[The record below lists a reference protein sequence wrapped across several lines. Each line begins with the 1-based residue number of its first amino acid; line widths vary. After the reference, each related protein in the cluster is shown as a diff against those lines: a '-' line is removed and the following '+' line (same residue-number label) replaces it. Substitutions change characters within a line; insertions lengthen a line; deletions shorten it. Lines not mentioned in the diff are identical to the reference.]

1 VDLTRTEF
9 TFLPIGKWET
19 IRSGEDVCILAVGT
33 MVKPALAA
41 AEELAADGLE
51 AEVINCRYLKPM
63 DEDLL
68 AQLGQRFSRFVTV
81 EESALWSGF
90 GSNVGAHFAARS
102 TYPEIRSLGLPD
114 RVIEHAP
121 RKLQLE
127 QCGLTPASIRDAV
140 LAVERAPAGS

>member
-1 VDLTRTEF
+1 
-9 TFLPIGKWET
+9 
-19 IRSGEDVCILAVGT
+19 
-33 MVKPALAA
+33 MVKPAIAA
-41 AEELAADGLE
+41 AEELVTEGIE

-90 GSNVGAHFAARS
+90 GSNVGVHLAARGIF
-102 TYPEIRSLGLPD
+102 PEIRSLGLPD
-114 RVIEHAP
+114 RVIEHAS

-127 QCGLTPASIRDAV
+127 QCGLTPESIRDTV
-140 LAVERAPAGS
+140 LAMERAPAGS